1 MFEVIGLSLGR
12 LSTDAVPAGK
22 PVKLGERGTILAYDM
37 PGPRGAP
44 TLLLLHGL
52 GASGLLNRSTCSI
65 DGTGARRSTN
75 PYWSIQSSS

>member
-12 LSTDAVPAGK
+12 LSADTVPDGK

-37 PGPRGAP
+37 PGPRDAP

-52 GASGLLNRSTCSI
+52 GASALYDRGVRST
-65 DGTGARRSTN
+65 TGGPRSGKD
-75 PYWSIQSSS
+75 